1 MAHSVIQKIT
11 RTALLLAVT
20 LLLQGLRLVIPVPPQ
35 ISLFFIGSLV
45 NACLVIAVLRT
56 DLKAGSVIAV
66 AAPVFAYLEGMLPLP
81 FFIPFVA
88 VGNLVYVVF
97 IWALQQYG
105 LRKLY
110 IAAFLKAIVLFG
122 GFSLLF
128 ALVQVP
134 PKITHMILFA
144 MSWPQI
150 VTGIIGLVVGYA
162 VSQRLKKVDR

>member
-81 FFIPFVA
+81 FFIPVVA

-134 PKITHMILFA
+134 SKITHMILFA

>member
-56 DLKAGSVIAV
+56 DLKAGSVIVV

-81 FFIPFVA
+81 FFIPVVA

>member
-81 FFIPFVA
+81 FFIPVVA

>member
-81 FFIPFVA
+81 FFIPVVA

-150 VTGIIGLVVGYA
+150 VTGIIGLVVGYD

>member
-1 MAHSVIQKIT
+1 M
-11 RTALLLAVT
+11 
-20 LLLQGLRLVIPVPPQ
+20 VIPVPPQ

-81 FFIPFVA
+81 FFIPVVA

>member
-45 NACLVIAVLRT
+45 DACLVIAVLRT

-81 FFIPFVA
+81 FFIPVVA

>member
-81 FFIPFVA
+81 FFIPVVA
-88 VGNLVYVVF
+88 VGNLIYVVF

>member
-81 FFIPFVA
+81 FFIPVVA

-105 LRKLY
+105 LRKLN

>member
-20 LLLQGLRLVIPVPPQ
+20 LLLQGLRLVILVPPQ

-81 FFIPFVA
+81 FFIPVVA

>member
-1 MAHSVIQKIT
+1 MAHSAIQKIT
-11 RTALLLAVT
+11 RTALFLVVT

-66 AAPVFAYLEGMLPLP
+66 AAPIFAYFEGMLPLP
-81 FFIPFVA
+81 FFIPVVA
-88 VGNLVYVVF
+88 VGNLIYVVF

>member
-81 FFIPFVA
+81 FFIPVVA

-122 GFSLLF
+122 GVSLLF

>member
-81 FFIPFVA
+81 FFIPVVA

-162 VSQRLKKVDR
+162 VSQRLKKS

>member
-1 MAHSVIQKIT
+1 MAHSAIQKIT
-11 RTALLLAVT
+11 RTALLLVVT

-66 AAPVFAYLEGMLPLP
+66 AAPIFAYFEGMLPLP
-81 FFIPFVA
+81 FFIPVVA
-88 VGNLVYVVF
+88 VGNLIYVVF

-110 IAAFLKAIVLFG
+110 IAAFLKPLFYSAA
-122 GFSLLF
+122 FLYCL
-128 ALVQVP
+128 
-134 PKITHMILFA
+134 
-144 MSWPQI
+144 
-150 VTGIIGLVVGYA
+150 
-162 VSQRLKKVDR
+162 R

>member
-66 AAPVFAYLEGMLPLP
+66 AAPVFAYLEGMLPLS
-81 FFIPFVA
+81 FFIPVVA

>member
-1 MAHSVIQKIT
+1 M
-11 RTALLLAVT
+11 
-20 LLLQGLRLVIPVPPQ
+20 
-35 ISLFFIGSLV
+35 
-45 NACLVIAVLRT
+45 
-56 DLKAGSVIAV
+56 
-66 AAPVFAYLEGMLPLP
+66 
-81 FFIPFVA
+81 
-88 VGNLVYVVF
+88 
-97 IWALQQYG
+97 
-105 LRKLY
+105 Y

>member
-66 AAPVFAYLEGMLPLP
+66 AAPIFAYFEGMLPLP
-81 FFIPFVA
+81 FFIPVVA
-88 VGNLVYVVF
+88 VGNLIYVVF

-134 PKITHMILFA
+134 SKITHMILFA